1 MQGLSEIIALTK
13 HHPTETPETSH
24 HWQGG
29 FSADPARVSS
39 ACQSASYLLITPQC
53 GFPLSPAFF
62 TSPHLTSRNPHRSYD
77 QANKQRHA
85 QPVTATKGKTNM
97 SALFTTTDW
106 LSTTST
112 SPDAK
117 APQACASCRKMKRK
131 CDKSLPA
138 CGLCTRMDRRCDY
151 ADPPPPP
158 PPPHQQQ
165 QYPGPTA
172 DDFAALQLKLL
183 ELESRLDHQA
193 GPAAAVA
200 SALFSDADAATAF
213 GAVVG
218 SGLGPDH
225 PGSTSAQYPPD
236 VFLDIWAFKAL
247 NQSLPRPSVDIP
259 AEVLELLGDSATVQ
273 RAVEAYFAGTHAWL
287 PIVSRERIHMGAA
300 LAQGGP
306 DLAMLFLAMR
316 LIAAA
321 PDDVA
326 APGRL
331 LPPLPEVYGAAKRF
345 LSLLEGAG
353 FASLMVLQAMVLVA
367 YFEYAHA
374 VYPAAWLTVASCVRY
389 ADFLGLPGLRESNVT
404 LKVPS
409 TWTELEERLRTWWA
423 ILVLDRIICLGNGKR
438 YLSPEPDDDMNFP
451 VDDEVWVKKKT
462 SPSFLFLSFFF
473 FLPSPPSRPKKNRK
487 RKKTDRP
494 PGRRPHRPRGPPH
507 RRLPASLDPVPLLLP
522 LPRRPPRRQ
531 RRRPRPQ
538 DGLGPQQEAE
548 PRHRRGRLPRR
559 RPVLDGGEPAPGRRA
574 RLPRA
579 ALRAALRR
587 RPAARLLQLPRQHR
601 RPRPHPRGD
610 GAPDPLRRGP
620 RACQRRGRRAGR
632 GAAAAVAVAAP
643 ARRPRRR
650 RQRREPARP

>member
-1 MQGLSEIIALTK
+1 
-13 HHPTETPETSH
+13 
-24 HWQGG
+24 
-29 FSADPARVSS
+29 
-39 ACQSASYLLITPQC
+39 
-53 GFPLSPAFF
+53 
-62 TSPHLTSRNPHRSYD
+62 
-77 QANKQRHA
+77 
-85 QPVTATKGKTNM
+85 M

-451 VDDEVWVKKKT
+451 VDDEVWDEGHIGRAAHHTVA
-462 SPSFLFLSFFF
+462 SPPLST
-473 FLPSPPSRPKKNRK
+473 PSPFS
-487 RKKTDRP
+487 
-494 PGRRPHRPRGPPH
+494 
-507 RRLPASLDPVPLLLP
+507 SLC
-522 LPRRPPRRQ
+522 
-531 RRRPRPQ
+531 
-538 DGLGPQQEAE
+538 
-548 PRHRRGRLPRR
+548 
-559 RPVLDGGEPAPGRRA
+559 
-574 RLPRA
+574 RA
-579 ALRAALRR
+579 ALLAGNAVAHIWSSNTDKTSRPCAHDCYSCPGNIDGRVRTPEETAHQIRSVEALVHASGEAAAL
-587 RPAARLLQLPRQHR
+587 AEELLLLSPSLPRQDD
-601 RPRPHPRGD
+601 PAGD
-610 GAPDPLRRGP
+610 GSDVSPLVLDALYGAGGTLAWIVREEGP
-620 RACQRRGRRAGR
+620 ARHADG
-632 GAAAAVAVAAP
+632 VAAIKRCLGRLG
-643 ARRPRRR
+643 ARWRLAAEYGRMLE
-650 RQRREPARP
+650 QQGLAFMMQEGGHSTLHI